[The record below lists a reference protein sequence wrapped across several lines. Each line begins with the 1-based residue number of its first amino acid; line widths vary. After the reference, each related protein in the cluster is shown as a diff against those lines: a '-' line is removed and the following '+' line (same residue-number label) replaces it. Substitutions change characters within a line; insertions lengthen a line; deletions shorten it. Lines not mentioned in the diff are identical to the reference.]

1 MYARIGTTRA
11 AYFDLRAANGPRG
24 PGKLARNCAGVFLLL
39 PTSIP
44 RAFILYCNLPNR
56 HSSKLDEKPARRQL
70 LAISSEALIGI
81 GITVAALGL
90 LGLLLGW
97 AQQMREVS
105 SWATVWL
112 ALGAVLAIVGLLIVA
127 VGGARRRRS

>member
-1 MYARIGTTRA
+1 MTT
-11 AYFDLRAANGPRG
+11 
-24 PGKLARNCAGVFLLL
+24 V
-39 PTSIP
+39 
-44 RAFILYCNLPNR
+44 
-56 HSSKLDEKPARRQL
+56 EKPARRQF

-105 SWATVWL
+105 SWAAVWL
-112 ALGAVLAIVGLLIVA
+112 ALGAVLAIAGLLIVA

>member
-1 MYARIGTTRA
+1 MTT
-11 AYFDLRAANGPRG
+11 
-24 PGKLARNCAGVFLLL
+24 V
-39 PTSIP
+39 
-44 RAFILYCNLPNR
+44 
-56 HSSKLDEKPARRQL
+56 EKPGRRQL

-81 GITVAALGL
+81 GITVASLGL

-105 SWATVWL
+105 GSAAVWL
-112 ALGAVLAIVGLLIVA
+112 ALGAVLTIVGLLIVA